1 MASKPSE
8 ELDSTAKRAEAKV
21 SGGSDKATTLKHAAV
36 TAVAGAIVA
45 GLAGAAKAM
54 LERRAAEGP
63 PPEDAEASE
72 GRQPRDEE
80 QVASEAARDEP
91 EAEGRDDEQPA
102 GGAADD
108 QPEAEADEEQ
118 VASEAARD
126 EPEAEGQDDEQPAGG
141 AADDQPEAEADDG
154 QPEAERDEPDADAG
168 NEEQPQG
175 EAEAG
180 PDDDGVTG
188 VDTREAATIVDT
200 ARQQLEQL
208 LGSEPER
215 VSGIERSN
223 GHWAVDFE
231 VVEMHRIPESTDI
244 LSSYEVV
251 LDDDRNLVG
260 MSRKRRYR
268 RSQVDDE

>member
-1 MASKPSE
+1 MASKPSG

-108 QPEAEADEEQ
+108 QPEAEAD
-118 VASEAARD
+118 
-126 EPEAEGQDDEQPAGG
+126 
-141 AADDQPEAEADDG
+141 DG
-154 QPEAERDEPDADAG
+154 QPEAEAERDEPEADAG